1 MYLNYSEF
9 EDMGGIANE
18 DFFPRLEMKARMQ
31 IDRATLGRVSS
42 METVPQSVKYCMYDL
57 ISAIAADEATGGV
70 SAGRNITAMSNDG
83 VSLSFGS
90 GKADAARYKEIIR
103 AWLASETD
111 ACGVPL
117 MYAGV
122 GVK

>member
-31 IDRATLGRVSS
+31 IDRATLGRVSG

-57 ISAIAADEATGGV
+57 ISAIAAGGV
-70 SAGRNITAMSNDG
+70 ILVRFARTSIASN
-83 VSLSFGS
+83 SFGHS
-90 GKADAARYKEIIR
+90 RPRE
-103 AWLASETD
+103 
-111 ACGVPL
+111 
-117 MYAGV
+117 
-122 GVK
+122 